1 MEDKKI
7 NPLLTGSAET
17 MLQSFYARAKYSRK
31 KNAKF
36 YDAKAIELVGKI
48 DYDFSKAENDSTMSN
63 GVIARTI
70 VFDELV
76 KDFINKNPD
85 CTVVNIACGLDTRF
99 YRMDNGRITWYNVD
113 LPETIEVRDAI
124 YHESGRVSTIG
135 ISATDPAWADKV
147 TKRGKML
154 FIIEGLSMYL
164 TSDENAQMLSII
176 RDKFD
181 NATVLMECLA
191 KKWPI
196 LDVVGQKYDEGA
208 FFLPQLMASA
218 EAVKAGFDL
227 IRDRARA
234 VGASAAEATPV
245 GGDLGRPSG
254 SSAVTPR
261 KGCASPAP
269 TEGDAHVPAE
279 SDRAIIMATVKG
291 DIHDIGKNIVKVVL
305 ENYGFTV
312 IDLGRDVAPEAIVA
326 AARDTGARLIGLS
339 ALMTTTVGAMERT
352 IALVHEQLP
361 GVAVMV
367 GGAVITQEFAE
378 QIGADFYAKDA
389 AASTRVASTFFDD

>member
-1 MEDKKI
+1 MYLYINGDIMEDKKI

-48 DYDFSKAENDSTMSN
+48 DYDFSKAEKDSTMSN

-99 YRMDNGRITWYNVD
+99 YRMDNGRIIWYNVD

-191 KKWPI
+191 KKW
-196 LDVVGQKYDEGA
+196 VNKEH
-208 FFLPQLMASA
+208 
-218 EAVKAGFDL
+218 
-227 IRDRARA
+227 
-234 VGASAAEATPV
+234 
-245 GGDLGRPSG
+245 
-254 SSAVTPR
+254 
-261 KGCASPAP
+261 
-269 TEGDAHVPAE
+269 TEK
-279 SDRAIIMATVKG
+279 SIQ
-291 DIHDIGKNIVKVVL
+291 
-305 ENYGFTV
+305 
-312 IDLGRDVAPEAIVA
+312 
-326 AARDTGARLIGLS
+326 DTGAKF
-339 ALMTTTVGAMERT
+339 V
-352 IALVHEQLP
+352 
-361 GVAVMV
+361 
-367 GGAVITQEFAE
+367 F
-378 QIGADFYAKDA
+378 GAD
-389 AASTRVASTFFDD
+389 TFDDLGKAADGFRCIKNDDIIRGMTEIMPILKPFRKLPFLKKIAQKILIFEKA

>member
-1 MEDKKI
+1 MYLCINGDIMEDKKI
-7 NPLLTGSAET
+7 NPLLTDSAET

-36 YDAKAIELVGKI
+36 YDAKAIELVDKI
-48 DYDFSKAENDSTMSN
+48 DYDFSKAEKDSTMSN

-99 YRMDNGRITWYNVD
+99 YRMDNGRIIWYNVD

-191 KKWPI
+191 KKW
-196 LDVVGQKYDEGA
+196 VNKEH
-208 FFLPQLMASA
+208 
-218 EAVKAGFDL
+218 
-227 IRDRARA
+227 
-234 VGASAAEATPV
+234 
-245 GGDLGRPSG
+245 
-254 SSAVTPR
+254 
-261 KGCASPAP
+261 
-269 TEGDAHVPAE
+269 TEK
-279 SDRAIIMATVKG
+279 SIQ
-291 DIHDIGKNIVKVVL
+291 
-305 ENYGFTV
+305 
-312 IDLGRDVAPEAIVA
+312 
-326 AARDTGARLIGLS
+326 DTGAKF
-339 ALMTTTVGAMERT
+339 V
-352 IALVHEQLP
+352 
-361 GVAVMV
+361 
-367 GGAVITQEFAE
+367 F
-378 QIGADFYAKDA
+378 GAD
-389 AASTRVASTFFDD
+389 TFDDLGKAANGFRCIKNDDIIRGMTEIMPILKPFRNLPLIKKVTQKILIFEKI

>member
-1 MEDKKI
+1 MYLCINGDIMEDKKI

-36 YDAKAIELVGKI
+36 YDAKAIELVDKI
-48 DYDFSKAENDSTMSN
+48 DYDFSKAEKDSTMSN

-99 YRMDNGRITWYNVD
+99 YRMDNGRIIWYNVD

-191 KKWPI
+191 KKW
-196 LDVVGQKYDEGA
+196 VNKEH
-208 FFLPQLMASA
+208 
-218 EAVKAGFDL
+218 
-227 IRDRARA
+227 
-234 VGASAAEATPV
+234 
-245 GGDLGRPSG
+245 
-254 SSAVTPR
+254 
-261 KGCASPAP
+261 
-269 TEGDAHVPAE
+269 TEK
-279 SDRAIIMATVKG
+279 SIQ
-291 DIHDIGKNIVKVVL
+291 
-305 ENYGFTV
+305 
-312 IDLGRDVAPEAIVA
+312 
-326 AARDTGARLIGLS
+326 DTGAKF
-339 ALMTTTVGAMERT
+339 V
-352 IALVHEQLP
+352 
-361 GVAVMV
+361 
-367 GGAVITQEFAE
+367 F
-378 QIGADFYAKDA
+378 GAD
-389 AASTRVASTFFDD
+389 TFDDLGKAADGFRCIKNDNIIRGMTEIMPILKPFRNLPLIKKVTQKILIFEKI

>member
-1 MEDKKI
+1 MYLCINGDIMEDKKI

-99 YRMDNGRITWYNVD
+99 YRMDNGRIIWYNVD

-135 ISATDPAWADKV
+135 ISATDPSWADKV
-147 TKRGKML
+147 AKRGKML

-191 KKWPI
+191 KKW
-196 LDVVGQKYDEGA
+196 VNKE
-208 FFLPQLMASA
+208 
-218 EAVKAGFDL
+218 
-227 IRDRARA
+227 R
-234 VGASAAEATPV
+234 
-245 GGDLGRPSG
+245 
-254 SSAVTPR
+254 
-261 KGCASPAP
+261 
-269 TEGDAHVPAE
+269 TEK
-279 SDRAIIMATVKG
+279 SIQ
-291 DIHDIGKNIVKVVL
+291 
-305 ENYGFTV
+305 
-312 IDLGRDVAPEAIVA
+312 
-326 AARDTGARLIGLS
+326 DTGAKF
-339 ALMTTTVGAMERT
+339 V
-352 IALVHEQLP
+352 
-361 GVAVMV
+361 
-367 GGAVITQEFAE
+367 F
-378 QIGADFYAKDA
+378 GAD
-389 AASTRVASTFFDD
+389 TFDDLGKAADGFRCIKNDDIIRGMTEIMPILKPFRKLPFLKKIAQKILIFEKA

>member
-1 MEDKKI
+1 MYLCINGDIMEDKKI

-36 YDAKAIELVGKI
+36 YDAKAIELVDKI
-48 DYDFSKAENDSTMSN
+48 DYDFSKAEKDSTMSN

-99 YRMDNGRITWYNVD
+99 YRMDNGRIIWYNVD

-191 KKWPI
+191 KKW
-196 LDVVGQKYDEGA
+196 VNKEH
-208 FFLPQLMASA
+208 
-218 EAVKAGFDL
+218 
-227 IRDRARA
+227 
-234 VGASAAEATPV
+234 
-245 GGDLGRPSG
+245 
-254 SSAVTPR
+254 
-261 KGCASPAP
+261 
-269 TEGDAHVPAE
+269 TEK
-279 SDRAIIMATVKG
+279 SIQ
-291 DIHDIGKNIVKVVL
+291 
-305 ENYGFTV
+305 
-312 IDLGRDVAPEAIVA
+312 
-326 AARDTGARLIGLS
+326 DTGAKF
-339 ALMTTTVGAMERT
+339 V
-352 IALVHEQLP
+352 
-361 GVAVMV
+361 
-367 GGAVITQEFAE
+367 F
-378 QIGADFYAKDA
+378 GAD
-389 AASTRVASTFFDD
+389 TFDDLGKAADGFRCIKNDDIIRGMSVIMPVLKPFRKLPFLKKIAQKILIFEKI

>member
-1 MEDKKI
+1 MYLCINGDIMEDKKI

-36 YDAKAIELVGKI
+36 YDAKAIELIDKI

-99 YRMDNGRITWYNVD
+99 YRMDNGRIIWYNVD

-135 ISATDPAWADKV
+135 ISATDPSWADKV

-191 KKWPI
+191 KKW
-196 LDVVGQKYDEGA
+196 VNKEH
-208 FFLPQLMASA
+208 
-218 EAVKAGFDL
+218 
-227 IRDRARA
+227 
-234 VGASAAEATPV
+234 
-245 GGDLGRPSG
+245 
-254 SSAVTPR
+254 
-261 KGCASPAP
+261 
-269 TEGDAHVPAE
+269 TEK
-279 SDRAIIMATVKG
+279 SIQ
-291 DIHDIGKNIVKVVL
+291 
-305 ENYGFTV
+305 
-312 IDLGRDVAPEAIVA
+312 
-326 AARDTGARLIGLS
+326 DTGAKF
-339 ALMTTTVGAMERT
+339 V
-352 IALVHEQLP
+352 
-361 GVAVMV
+361 
-367 GGAVITQEFAE
+367 F
-378 QIGADFYAKDA
+378 GAD
-389 AASTRVASTFFDD
+389 TFDDLGKAADGFRCIKNDDIIRGMSVIMPVLKPFRKLPFLKKIAQKILIFEKI

>member
-1 MEDKKI
+1 MYLCINGDIMEDKKI

-36 YDAKAIELVGKI
+36 YDAKAIELVDKI
-48 DYDFSKAENDSTMSN
+48 DYDFSKAEKDSTMSN

-99 YRMDNGRITWYNVD
+99 YRMDNGRIIWYNVD

-191 KKWPI
+191 KKW
-196 LDVVGQKYDEGA
+196 VNKEH
-208 FFLPQLMASA
+208 
-218 EAVKAGFDL
+218 
-227 IRDRARA
+227 
-234 VGASAAEATPV
+234 
-245 GGDLGRPSG
+245 
-254 SSAVTPR
+254 
-261 KGCASPAP
+261 
-269 TEGDAHVPAE
+269 TEK
-279 SDRAIIMATVKG
+279 SIQ
-291 DIHDIGKNIVKVVL
+291 
-305 ENYGFTV
+305 
-312 IDLGRDVAPEAIVA
+312 
-326 AARDTGARLIGLS
+326 DTGAKFVFGADTFDDLGKAADGFRCIKNDNIIRG
-339 ALMTTTVGAMERT
+339 MTEIMPILKPFRK
-352 IALVHEQLP
+352 LP
-361 GVAVMV
+361 FLKK
-367 GGAVITQEFAE
+367 ITQKILIFEKA
-378 QIGADFYAKDA
+378 
-389 AASTRVASTFFDD
+389 

>member
-1 MEDKKI
+1 MYLCINGDIMEDKKI

-31 KNAKF
+31 RNAKF
-36 YDAKAIELVGKI
+36 YDAKAIELVNKI
-48 DYDFSKAENDSTMSN
+48 DYDFSKAEKDSTMSN

-99 YRMDNGRITWYNVD
+99 YRMDNGRIIWYNVD

-191 KKWPI
+191 KKW
-196 LDVVGQKYDEGA
+196 VNKEH
-208 FFLPQLMASA
+208 
-218 EAVKAGFDL
+218 
-227 IRDRARA
+227 
-234 VGASAAEATPV
+234 
-245 GGDLGRPSG
+245 
-254 SSAVTPR
+254 
-261 KGCASPAP
+261 
-269 TEGDAHVPAE
+269 TEK
-279 SDRAIIMATVKG
+279 SIQ
-291 DIHDIGKNIVKVVL
+291 
-305 ENYGFTV
+305 
-312 IDLGRDVAPEAIVA
+312 
-326 AARDTGARLIGLS
+326 DTGAKF
-339 ALMTTTVGAMERT
+339 V
-352 IALVHEQLP
+352 
-361 GVAVMV
+361 
-367 GGAVITQEFAE
+367 F
-378 QIGADFYAKDA
+378 GAD
-389 AASTRVASTFFDD
+389 TFDDLGKAADGFRCIKNDDIIRGMSVIMPVLKPFRKLPFLKKIAQKILIFEKI

>member
-1 MEDKKI
+1 MYLCINGDIMEDKKI

-17 MLQSFYARAKYSRK
+17 MLQSFYARAKYLRK

-36 YDAKAIELVGKI
+36 YDAKAIELVDKI
-48 DYDFSKAENDSTMSN
+48 DYDFSKAEKDSTMSN

-99 YRMDNGRITWYNVD
+99 YRMDNGRIIWYNVD

-191 KKWPI
+191 KKW
-196 LDVVGQKYDEGA
+196 VNKEH
-208 FFLPQLMASA
+208 
-218 EAVKAGFDL
+218 
-227 IRDRARA
+227 
-234 VGASAAEATPV
+234 
-245 GGDLGRPSG
+245 
-254 SSAVTPR
+254 
-261 KGCASPAP
+261 
-269 TEGDAHVPAE
+269 TEK
-279 SDRAIIMATVKG
+279 SIQ
-291 DIHDIGKNIVKVVL
+291 
-305 ENYGFTV
+305 
-312 IDLGRDVAPEAIVA
+312 
-326 AARDTGARLIGLS
+326 DTGAKF
-339 ALMTTTVGAMERT
+339 V
-352 IALVHEQLP
+352 
-361 GVAVMV
+361 
-367 GGAVITQEFAE
+367 F
-378 QIGADFYAKDA
+378 GAD
-389 AASTRVASTFFDD
+389 TFDDLGKAANGFRCIKNDDIIRGMTEIMPILKPFRNLPLIKKVTQKILIFEKI

>member
-1 MEDKKI
+1 MEDKI
-7 NPLLTGSAET
+7 IYPLLTGSAET

-36 YDAKAIELVGKI
+36 YDAKAIELVDKI
-48 DYDFSKAENDSTMSN
+48 DYDFSKAEKDSTMSN

-99 YRMDNGRITWYNVD
+99 YRMDNGRIIWYNVD

-124 YHESGRVSTIG
+124 FQESGRVSTIG
-135 ISATDPAWADKV
+135 ISATDPDWADKV

-191 KKWPI
+191 KKW
-196 LDVVGQKYDEGA
+196 VNKEH
-208 FFLPQLMASA
+208 
-218 EAVKAGFDL
+218 
-227 IRDRARA
+227 
-234 VGASAAEATPV
+234 
-245 GGDLGRPSG
+245 
-254 SSAVTPR
+254 
-261 KGCASPAP
+261 
-269 TEGDAHVPAE
+269 TEK
-279 SDRAIIMATVKG
+279 SIQ
-291 DIHDIGKNIVKVVL
+291 
-305 ENYGFTV
+305 
-312 IDLGRDVAPEAIVA
+312 
-326 AARDTGARLIGLS
+326 DTGAKF
-339 ALMTTTVGAMERT
+339 V
-352 IALVHEQLP
+352 
-361 GVAVMV
+361 
-367 GGAVITQEFAE
+367 F
-378 QIGADFYAKDA
+378 GAD
-389 AASTRVASTFFDD
+389 TFDDLGKAADGFRCIKNDNIIRGMTEIMPILKPFRNLPLIKKVTQKILIFEKI

>member
-1 MEDKKI
+1 MYLYINGDIMEDKKI

-48 DYDFSKAENDSTMSN
+48 DYDFSKAEKDSTMSN

-99 YRMDNGRITWYNVD
+99 YRMDNGRIIWYNVD

-191 KKWPI
+191 KKW
-196 LDVVGQKYDEGA
+196 VNKEH
-208 FFLPQLMASA
+208 
-218 EAVKAGFDL
+218 
-227 IRDRARA
+227 
-234 VGASAAEATPV
+234 
-245 GGDLGRPSG
+245 
-254 SSAVTPR
+254 
-261 KGCASPAP
+261 
-269 TEGDAHVPAE
+269 TEK
-279 SDRAIIMATVKG
+279 SIQ
-291 DIHDIGKNIVKVVL
+291 
-305 ENYGFTV
+305 
-312 IDLGRDVAPEAIVA
+312 
-326 AARDTGARLIGLS
+326 DTGAKF
-339 ALMTTTVGAMERT
+339 V
-352 IALVHEQLP
+352 
-361 GVAVMV
+361 
-367 GGAVITQEFAE
+367 F
-378 QIGADFYAKDA
+378 GAD
-389 AASTRVASTFFDD
+389 TFDDLGKAADGFRCIKNDDIICGMTEIMPILKPFRKLPFLKKIAQKILIFEKA

>member
-1 MEDKKI
+1 MENNKI

-70 VFDELV
+70 VFYELV

-99 YRMDNGRITWYNVD
+99 YRMDNGRIIWYNVD

-191 KKWPI
+191 KKW
-196 LDVVGQKYDEGA
+196 VNKEH
-208 FFLPQLMASA
+208 
-218 EAVKAGFDL
+218 
-227 IRDRARA
+227 
-234 VGASAAEATPV
+234 
-245 GGDLGRPSG
+245 
-254 SSAVTPR
+254 
-261 KGCASPAP
+261 
-269 TEGDAHVPAE
+269 TEK
-279 SDRAIIMATVKG
+279 SIQ
-291 DIHDIGKNIVKVVL
+291 
-305 ENYGFTV
+305 
-312 IDLGRDVAPEAIVA
+312 
-326 AARDTGARLIGLS
+326 DTGAKF
-339 ALMTTTVGAMERT
+339 M
-352 IALVHEQLP
+352 
-361 GVAVMV
+361 
-367 GGAVITQEFAE
+367 F
-378 QIGADFYAKDA
+378 GAD
-389 AASTRVASTFFDD
+389 TFDDLGKAADGFRCIKNDDIIRGMSVIMPVLKPFRKLPFLKKIAQKILIFEKA